1 MARSCPA
8 CTLLNEDATRA
19 TCELCGCELDPPVQE
34 QPPKRPRNIRSFFR
48 TPDSQPPTQPPPTA
62 PTQPPTPPPPS
73 PPPATTAS
81 TTTAATDS
89 TTTAATKPPLSR
101 PPTTTST
108 APATASTK
116 PPTTVTIAPDPCD
129 LTLPLA
135 QYAPTL
141 ACWRQPNAPIPYA
154 HVAAALDALE
164 ATRSRL
170 AKDIILS
177 NAFRSILALRAP
189 PSEIEAACYLLS
201 PAKDAQT
208 GGHRLRPDWHP
219 ANKPLG
225 ITAGSITKAILEASG
240 AKPAQYRAL
249 YGKLRDSG
257 AAALALRDGGGRQQL
272 LQPPPPLTAGGV
284 RATLLQ
290 LAEVS
295 GTGAEGRKTQ
305 SLTRLLRAARGSEV
319 KWLVRTFVP
328 HMQCG
333 VSLEASVLP
342 ALGMAAL
349 ASGDAVGK
357 ATGAGD
363 ARQPSGAQLKEA
375 AAAIRQSYAMRPDV
389 NALVAA
395 LLEGGLPGV
404 VAAGTLREGVPT
416 QPMLAKPATSVDD
429 VIARMRPS
437 AAKGGG
443 GARPEV
449 RVTAEYKYDG
459 QRCQLHRT
467 AAGEI
472 RLFSRKND
480 DMTYKYPDVVAAARA
495 AQRSE
500 LAFVVD
506 AEIVPV
512 RAAGAAA
519 AERGGDAGDGGGGDG
534 AVEVRSFGHLAT
546 RKRKDV
552 TAANAEATTAVQL
565 VLFDMLK
572 LGDDAMLAW
581 PLERRRAAM
590 HGEFACGV
598 GAQVTFAAATDVTL
612 DGGGGGGG
620 GASVAA
626 SSSGPTVEET
636 TAEPPSTAEG
646 GPPPTAH
653 AQLEQMLHR
662 AVAAGAEGLM
672 VKRLDSSYEPSTKR
686 WDSWLKLKKD
696 YIEGMG
702 DSLDLVPIGGWRG
715 QGRKKRWVSP
725 WLMATYDP
733 TDGTLGSV
741 CRVMSGFTDAFYKE
755 NTIRF
760 LGAEF
765 GAADEDGDGDDQ
777 AADSG
782 AGGED
787 QDADDDDAADDAA
800 DEDGWMD
807 DAEEGDGVGG
817 RTLRLECAADGVE
830 TGERPPYWFRPCE
843 VWEIRG
849 ADVTVSPVHR
859 SSVGL
864 VHPERGLSLRFP
876 RFIRKRPDKR
886 LADATTPEQLAAI
899 FKKQAAS

>member
-1 MARSCPA
+1 M
-8 CTLLNEDATRA
+8 
-19 TCELCGCELDPPVQE
+19 VH
-34 QPPKRPRNIRSFFR
+34 
-48 TPDSQPPTQPPPTA
+48 
-62 PTQPPTPPPPS
+62 
-73 PPPATTAS
+73 
-81 TTTAATDS
+81 
-89 TTTAATKPPLSR
+89 
-101 PPTTTST
+101 
-108 APATASTK
+108 
-116 PPTTVTIAPDPCD
+116 DPCD

-135 QYAPTL
+135 QYVPDQ
-141 ACWRQPNAPIPYA
+141 ACWHHKNGPIPYA
-154 HVAAALDALE
+154 HLAAALDALE

-170 AKDIILS
+170 AKDTILT
-177 NAFRSILALRAP
+177 NVFRSILALRAP
-189 PSEIEAACYLLS
+189 SAEIEAACYLLS

-225 ITAGSITKAILEASG
+225 ITAGSITNAILEASG

-272 LQPPPPLTAGGV
+272 LAPPPPLTAGGV

-295 GTGAEGRKTQ
+295 GTGAERRKAQ

-349 ASGDAVGK
+349 ACGDAEAKAGKEGVGSGGL
-357 ATGAGD
+357 ACAGET
-363 ARQPSGAQLKEA
+363 RPPSGSQLKEA

-389 NALVAA
+389 GALVAA
-395 LLEGGLPGV
+395 LLEAGLPGV

-429 VIARMRPS
+429 VIARMRPP
-437 AAKGGG
+437 AAKGG
-443 GARPEV
+443 ARPVV

-519 AERGGDAGDGGGGDG
+519 AAEGGDG
-534 AVEVRSFGHLAT
+534 DAAVEVRSFGHLAT

-572 LGDDAMLAW
+572 LGDDTLLGW

-598 GAQVTFAAATDVTL
+598 GAQVAFAAATDVTL
-612 DGGGGGGG
+612 DGGGA
-620 GASVAA
+620 GASAVA
-626 SSSGPTVEET
+626 SSAAAG
-636 TAEPPSTAEG
+636 TAEQPGANGES
-646 GPPPTAH
+646 PTAH
-653 AQLEQMLHR
+653 VQLEQMLQR

-672 VKRLDSSYEPSTKR
+672 VKRLDSPYEPSTKR

-702 DSLDLVPIGGWRG
+702 DSLDLIPIGGWRG
-715 QGRKKRWVSP
+715 QGRKKRWISP

-733 TDGTLGSV
+733 SDGTLGSV
-741 CRVMSGFTDAFYKE
+741 CRVMSGFTDAFYRE
-755 NTIRF
+755 NTIRY

-765 GAADEDGDGDDQ
+765 GAGDEGGDDDDE
-777 AADSG
+777 AADDG
-782 AGGED
+782 AGDEY
-787 QDADDDDAADDAA
+787 QDAADDDDDAADDAA
-800 DEDGWMD
+800 DEDGWVD
-807 DAEEGDGVGG
+807 DAEERNGAGG
-817 RTLRLECAADGVE
+817 RTMRLECAAEGVE

-876 RFIRKRPDKR
+876 RFIRKRLDKR
-886 LADATTPEQLAAI
+886 LADATTPDQLAAI
-899 FKKQAAS
+899 YKKQAAS